1 MMKTVL
7 AILMVLMLSL
17 TSLTALAEE
26 DATVTAL
33 GSATVTLTPDMAS
46 FTVGV
51 TTQDAQVK
59 TAQEANAAAMN
70 GVIDTIKAQGVAP
83 ADIQTQNYSVNP
95 VYDYQTGK
103 LGDQQ
108 SLVGYTVSN
117 TVTITVRALD
127 TLPALMDAAITAG
140 ANQLYGVSFASS
152 QTDAAMD
159 QAMTAATQDAL
170 RKAKLLAD
178 AVGRTLGD
186 VQSVTEV
193 NDSYI
198 SYSGARALAYDKAE
212 ATPIEAGT
220 MTVTAS
226 VRVEVGLK

>member
-83 ADIQTQNYSVNP
+83 EDIQTQNYSVNP

-170 RKAKLLAD
+170 RRPA
-178 AVGRTLGD
+178 
-186 VQSVTEV
+186 
-193 NDSYI
+193 
-198 SYSGARALAYDKAE
+198 
-212 ATPIEAGT
+212 
-220 MTVTAS
+220 M
-226 VRVEVGLK
+226 